1 MYHYRKV
8 KATREHAKSTLG
20 ARDIHFFYMD
30 HGKEVLMAQCV
41 SQTIATL
48 SKKYLWKLYF

>member
-8 KATREHAKSTLG
+8 KATRGHAKSTLG
-20 ARDIHFFYMD
+20 ARDIHLFYMD

-48 SKKYLWKLYF
+48 SKKLNF